1 MSTFE
6 RVAQEILT
14 KTYVIEQKRTVGNH
28 RRTWFTAGL
37 RELHFAKLPASFT
50 ASGTNTAV
58 TTAVSRTRQHALAA
72 LCRTAGVGRPG
83 GPGTGHLRPVTLI
96 GWTTGMRRTSGLH
109 CQQSIICKSWKTAS
123 TRFGGAS
130 SQSVVTWRTNA

>member
-1 MSTFE
+1 MSTFA
-6 RVAQEILT
+6 RAAQEILT

-72 LCRTAGVGRPG
+72 LCRTAHQLDRMATDRALVASLLQTAGVKDALTVAVGNGER
-83 GPGTGHLRPVTLI
+83 
-96 GWTTGMRRTSGLH
+96 W
-109 CQQSIICKSWKTAS
+109 
-123 TRFGGAS
+123 
-130 SQSVVTWRTNA
+130 